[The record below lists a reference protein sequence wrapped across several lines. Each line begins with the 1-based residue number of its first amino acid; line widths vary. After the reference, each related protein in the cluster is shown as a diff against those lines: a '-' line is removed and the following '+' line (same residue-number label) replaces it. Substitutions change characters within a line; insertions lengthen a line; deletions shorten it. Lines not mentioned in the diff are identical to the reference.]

1 MARPFH
7 YILIKMENGFIYK
20 KLKLLQLL
28 KHQNETNIMENTF
41 TYADVQTNTGTAD
54 EEKS

>member
-7 YILIKMENGFIYK
+7 YILIKMRNGFILK

-28 KHQNETNIMENTF
+28 KRQNETNIMENTF
-41 TYADVQTNTGTAD
+41 TYAAVQTNTTTAD
-54 EEKS
+54 KE